1 VQYILLIYPDDQSW
15 AALAPEEQASVTGEY
30 LALRQRPEFVEGHR
44 LEGPQAT
51 RTVRVRDG
59 QTLATDGPFAETAEV
74 MAGYYLVEAEDEAAA
89 VEFAAR
95 IPAARMGGAV
105 EVRPVVAITTYS

>member
-1 VQYILLIYPDDQSW
+1 VQYILLIYPDDQAW
-15 AALAPEEQASVTGEY
+15 AALAPEEQASMTKEY

-44 LEGPQAT
+44 LEGPEAT

-74 MAGYYLVEAEDEAAA
+74 MAGYYLVEAADEAAA
-89 VEFAAR
+89 IAFAAR
-95 IPAARMGGAV
+95 IPAARTGGAV
-105 EVRPVVAITTYS
+105 EVRPVATLSYD